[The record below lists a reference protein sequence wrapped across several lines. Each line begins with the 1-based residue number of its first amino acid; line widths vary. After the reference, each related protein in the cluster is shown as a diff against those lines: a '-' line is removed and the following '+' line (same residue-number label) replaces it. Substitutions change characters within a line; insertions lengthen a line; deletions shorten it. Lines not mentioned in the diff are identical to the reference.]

1 MKIKHLGLIPDGNRR
16 WAKEHGMTKKA
27 AYDLFSDHICNIILA
42 VNQLDIEML
51 TVYVVSKENLARNN
65 QDIADVMQ
73 AVLIMLKKKLPPI
86 AKELHAKIRC
96 IGIDAIEDE
105 EFKKI
110 ARQTEE
116 DSNSNNGMVVNLLI
130 GYNPIDELNRAI
142 SQGEKICI
150 DNLSIPKCVDLLIR
164 TAGGPVRLSN
174 FLPLQCGYANIEV
187 LESKF
192 LDLSCESIKSII
204 DQYQK
209 IEPNYG
215 K

>member
-16 WAKEHGMTKKA
+16 WAKEHGMTKRA

-42 VNQLDIEML
+42 VNELGIEML

-65 QDIADVMQ
+65 QDIEDVMQ
-73 AVLIMLKKKLPPI
+73 SVSIMLDQKLPPI
-86 AKELHAKIRC
+86 VKNLHVQIRC
-96 IGIDAIEDE
+96 IGIDVIDNK
-105 EFKKI
+105 EFIKTARKI
-110 ARQTEE
+110 EE
-116 DSNSNNGMVVNLLI
+116 DSHSNNGMIVNLLI
-130 GYNPIDELNRAI
+130 GYNPIDEINKI
-142 SQGEKICI
+142 VSQGQKVCI
-150 DNLSIPKCVDLLIR
+150 NNLSIPKSVDLLIR
-164 TAGGPVRLSN
+164 TAGRPIRLSN

-192 LDLSCESIKSII
+192 LDTSCESIKAII
-204 DQYQK
+204 DKYQE